1 MCDSV
6 YDAVDADELAGEGVE
21 GDVLVEGQEEV
32 EPLLA
37 QLRHRQPQHR
47 QQDEH
52 AREVQALA

>member
-1 MCDSV
+1 MRDCV
-6 YDAVDADELAGEGVE
+6 YDAVDPDELAGERVE
-21 GDVLVEGQEEV
+21 GDVLVERQQEV

-37 QLRHRQPQHR
+37 QLRHGQAQHR